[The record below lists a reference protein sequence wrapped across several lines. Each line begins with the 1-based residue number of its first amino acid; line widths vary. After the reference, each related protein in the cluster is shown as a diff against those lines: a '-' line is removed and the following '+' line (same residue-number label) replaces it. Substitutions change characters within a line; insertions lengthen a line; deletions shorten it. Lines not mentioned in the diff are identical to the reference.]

1 MKQTNSKMIFFKKI
15 QFSEIMKKIKK
26 KNLKRSKKMTKI
38 NK

>member
-1 MKQTNSKMIFFKKI
+1 MKQTNSKLIFFKKI
-15 QFSEIMKKIKK
+15 QFSKIMKKIKK